1 MPAYGRRRGG
11 GGGGGGGGHEFVE
24 VVPDYD
30 DAEDGV
36 AYIRVAD
43 LTVWIRGFTVV
54 AAADAYIERSD
65 DIPTAADAT
74 YLGVLSVV
82 PGQATA
88 DTTFRL
94 FYYDTN
100 FEAVRY
106 DSRTIAAY
114 TTLANHG
121 ALRDLFGYATTQ
133 DGGWLAADTS
143 LGEGLYADEAAALA
157 YLNGKQ
163 GDADFYV
170 GAILYRDVRE
180 WIYFN
185 EAENL
190 LKRLILHAAVAGGQT
205 PAMVQ
210 FGGGGGGASNSVVQ
224 TVIDREVRG
233 EQLFHSDA
241 LPTANQAGNQSPIDL
256 TWTPDDAAVS
266 VDDDEIHMPD
276 VRPSYAFGVLV
287 EAEVDGVLAGSVIVP
302 WGGAGQYFSGGLT
315 YGLQALRL
323 SDNQLVMVGSGGQV
337 QSGRPSPWNG
347 TWELAITGGA
357 TTIPAN
363 TVVKGYVAR
372 AVATQQTTTSQWSGD
387 RLNPRESID
396 AAHPDALG
404 SDDVGTI
411 FNINGQLEECVRMV
425 HVEPAVPATW
435 NTWADGDDVSA
446 YWPDL
451 SGPIIYRGV
460 HNRGTDVGVPV
471 DGNVYVVGGTGQ
483 WEFYQPTTGGVFG
496 PIHGWVNVRD
506 PNGWINRVD
515 LHNQD
520 DADSYATRVG
530 NVALWGGAV
539 HNCLTLEI
547 PDASS
552 ISYPLVPYRRLTN
565 PPVLEFWG
573 AVQTSRNAPLHA
585 DNAYTFSNI
594 RERALFNTT
603 PAALLFGATADMVQW
618 RTADQVTDED
628 ITNLEVVPDGHYFAP
643 SPGVWNLSVFYGA
656 NSSVQTASL
665 RLLKVVSGI
674 DNVILLHGIPFT
686 TPAVGLGDPD
696 YDGFAS
702 LRYDYLKVEDGDVF
716 NVFLEGTPPLSTA
729 WALLLEK
736 VA

>member
-1 MPAYGRRRGG
+1 MPVLGPMGAGG
-11 GGGGGGGGHEFVE
+11 GGAGGGGHEFVD
-24 VVPDYD
+24 VVPEYA
-30 DAEDGV
+30 DAREGLV
-36 AYIRVAD
+36 YIRRAD
-43 LTVWIRGFTVV
+43 LTPWIRGTTTVEPV
-54 AAADAYIERSD
+54 AAYIERSD
-65 DIPTAADAT
+65 VIPTAADAT
-74 YLGVLSVV
+74 YLGVLAVE

-133 DGGWLAADTS
+133 DGGWLAADTA

-157 YLNGKQ
+157 FLNGKQ

-170 GAILYRDVRE
+170 GAVLYRDVRE

-185 EAENL
+185 EAEHE
-190 LKRLILHAAVAGGQT
+190 LKRLIIHAAVAGGVT
-205 PAMVQ
+205 NAMVQ
-210 FGGGGGGASNSVVQ
+210 FGGTGVGGGATNTIIQ
-224 TVIDREVRG
+224 TIIDRDVKG
-233 EQLFHSDA
+233 DQLFHSDT
-241 LPTANQAGNQSPIDL
+241 LPVANQAASTSPIDL
-256 TWTPDDAAVS
+256 TWIADDLSVS
-266 VDDDEIHMPD
+266 IDGDEIHLPSE
-276 VRPSYAFGVLV
+276 RPTVAFGILV
-287 EAEVDGVLAGSVIVP
+287 EAEVDGSVVGSVIVP
-302 WGGAGQYFSGGLT
+302 WGGAGQYFSNGLT
-315 YGLQALRL
+315 FGLQGLRL
-323 SDNQLVMVGSGGQV
+323 SDNQLIMVGTGGQL
-337 QSGRPSPWNG
+337 QGARPSPWNG
-347 TWELAITGGA
+347 TWELAVSGGG
-357 TTIPAN
+357 TTIPAD
-363 TVVKGYVAR
+363 TIIKGYIAR
-372 AVATQQTTTSQWSGD
+372 AAAVQRTTTTQFEGD
-387 RLNPRESID
+387 RLTPRESID

-404 SDDVGTI
+404 AADVGTI

-451 SGPIIYRGV
+451 SGPIIFRGV

-506 PNGWINRVD
+506 PNGWINRT

-520 DADSYATRVG
+520 EADDYATMVG

-552 ISYPLVPYRRLTN
+552 ISYPLIPYRRLAN

-573 AVQTSRNAPLHA
+573 KDQTSRNNPLAPENSYILQTV
-585 DNAYTFSNI
+585 YGQGRYS
-594 RERALFNTT
+594 T
-603 PAALLFGATADMVQW
+603 P
-618 RTADQVTDED
+618 RR
-628 ITNLEVVPDGHYFAP
+628 PCCC
-643 SPGVWNLSVFYGA
+643 
-656 NSSVQTASL
+656 SVQ
-665 RLLKVVSGI
+665 RL
-674 DNVILLHGIPFT
+674 T
-686 TPAVGLGDPD
+686 WWT
-696 YDGFAS
+696 
-702 LRYDYLKVEDGDVF
+702 
-716 NVFLEGTPPLSTA
+716 GTQPM
-729 WALLLEK
+729 K
-736 VA
+736 